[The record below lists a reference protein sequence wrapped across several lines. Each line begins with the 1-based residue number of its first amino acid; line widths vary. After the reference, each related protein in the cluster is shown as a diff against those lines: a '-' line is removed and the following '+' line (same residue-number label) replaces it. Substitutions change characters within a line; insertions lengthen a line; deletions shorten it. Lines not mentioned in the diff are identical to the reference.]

1 MNEIRLIRSALD
13 AIEAFERLP
22 KTSKRGSAW
31 QLFCVATENALSH
44 EWEERDLTELVYRIA
59 RRRDEEEVNP

>member
-1 MNEIRLIRSALD
+1 VNEIGLIRSSLD

-22 KTSKRGSAW
+22 KTSRRAAAW

-44 EWEERDLTELVYRIA
+44 AWDERDLTELVYRIA
-59 RRRDEEEVNP
+59 RHRDEAKVTE